1 MSGLQGQVSSGME
14 CSRPWL
20 LERLP
25 DEVGSGCWGSSLLL
39 AVASTRVH
47 EGFTEVNMDSYVLL
61 RNLIRED
68 GSVVPAGKPV
78 PADLSEEALEQ
89 MLAKGT
95 VRKKRVY
102 KPAPKKSETGE

>member
-1 MSGLQGQVSSGME
+1 ME

-25 DEVGSGCWGSSLLL
+25 DEVESGCWGSSLLL

-89 MLAKGT
+89 MLEKGT

-102 KPAPKKSETGE
+102 KPAPKKSETGD